1 MARKRNRGSDI
12 QASGS
17 GLSQKKKSAF
27 MDDENKDVLQGGKSE
42 KPVEKP
48 ENSGKMKKMK
58 KVKKVKKVRKTKKT
72 LKNIQ
77 ATEMNDWDSIVSIE
91 DLKNANVRA
100 VTSKLHSVKSNRGDI
115 KLIHVVT
122 GREVIARIQ
131 GPEKMSLTQLGHY
144 LCLGNSTKINQ
155 NRQKLRKL
163 MDLVPKSKTTIPA
176 VTSGWSLLTEGDV
189 EYQIQSMMQLTEFL
203 VDKVKIK
210 DEVLESLAGT
220 PAQKAGHIEKT
231 KEIIGQLIK
240 SMNRTELN
248 NAMHGKVFEAF
259 GTILETMLP
268 DGTFSS

>member
-1 MARKRNRGSDI
+1 MSYKDVLQGGKSETPEITAGKTDKSDVI
-12 QASGS
+12 VEDKDVFKG
-17 GLSQKKKSAF
+17 GKSETPEITAGKT
-27 MDDENKDVLQGGKSE
+27 DKSDVIVEDEDVLQGGKSE

-58 KVKKVKKVRKTKKT
+58 KVKKVRKTKKT

-77 ATEMNDWDSIVSIE
+77 ATEMNDWDTIVSIE

-131 GPEKMSLTQLGHY
+131 GPEKMSLTQLWDY

-163 MDLVPKSKTTIPA
+163 MDLLPKSKTTIPA

-203 VDKVKIK
+203 VDKEKIK
-210 DEVLESLAGT
+210 
-220 PAQKAGHIEKT
+220 
-231 KEIIGQLIK
+231 
-240 SMNRTELN
+240 R
-248 NAMHGKVFEAF
+248 
-259 GTILETMLP
+259 
-268 DGTFSS
+268 